1 LALAQ
6 VEEAKTFFGANVTK
20 GGLGWESGFWVN
32 NLNDDPVELTY
43 FFAKN
48 GVNAARV
55 TTTKKTILSGAREFI
70 RPVPLGQAGMVGLLS
85 DEQLHYRGILG
96 IVDGVSPSD
105 SDADDYDELT
115 IVDSSMAYFGGEI
128 ADVEA
133 PDGLTHL
140 VVTNFSS
147 SRNSCVAAGSDS
159 FNELCVLCGCLS
171 NHEEGTLSVM
181 FLEHLQDSR
190 CTVGMRAVIEGHRHQ
205 RFRAR
210 SVGHG
215 AERSHRDA
223 DEASHERSRPGVLF
237 HAGESLGVWSIRR

>member
-1 LALAQ
+1 MTPILLQESVERFDGGAAVPIRLA
-6 VEEAKTFFGANVTK
+6 VGGEE
-20 GGLGWESGFWVN
+20 
-32 NLNDDPVELTY
+32 
-43 FFAKN
+43 
-48 GVNAARV
+48 
-55 TTTKKTILSGAREFI
+55 
-70 RPVPLGQAGMVGLLS
+70 
-85 DEQLHYRGILG
+85 G
-96 IVDGVSPSD
+96 IVE
-105 SDADDYDELT
+105 DYDAAWCETLLDLPEEG
-115 IVDSSMAYFGGEI
+115 VGVRSGPVFGDDALG
-128 ADVEA
+128 
-133 PDGLTHL
+133 DGLIAELHHVATRSQAL
-140 VVTNFSS
+140 VAVGRAENRVPMGSQRLRTATDLRAPSGGIEERKRGVVPRMVTD
-147 SRNSCVAAGSDS
+147 RVAAGSDS

-223 DEASHERSRPGVLF
+223 DEAPHERSRPGVLF